1 MRVVEYQRQ
10 RTSRESKERAEE
22 AARERLQIAVCVRRE
37 HRQRVARAGRGMR
50 YGRRKIMKDIRY
62 ISVLRVEL
70 ITLLCLHVS
79 R

>member
-1 MRVVEYQRQ
+1 
-10 RTSRESKERAEE
+10 
-22 AARERLQIAVCVRRE
+22 LQIAVCVRRE